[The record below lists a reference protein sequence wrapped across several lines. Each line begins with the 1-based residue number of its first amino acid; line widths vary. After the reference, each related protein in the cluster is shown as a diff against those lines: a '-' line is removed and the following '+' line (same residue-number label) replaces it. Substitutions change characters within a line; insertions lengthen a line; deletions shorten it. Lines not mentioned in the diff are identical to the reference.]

1 MKVVFNFKIAFRKK
15 GLESFALL
23 KMNFIEKFQF
33 IKKTYFQGTFAKLRI
48 KTQLRLRYMS
58 KRAYGHRL
66 LLSSRRLVRH
76 AADDDFDITKKKG
89 KGTDANIIHY
99 QMKLIKSVV
108 LKITS
113 FGSNSPKIKKIDETQ
128 GFSNMYR
135 VKSASTSLKTS

>member
-33 IKKTYFQGTFAKLRI
+33 IKKTYFQGTFAKWSKF
-48 KTQLRLRYMS
+48 KTHLRLRYMS

-66 LLSSRRLVRH
+66 LLPSRRLVRH
-76 AADDDFDITKKKG
+76 AADDDFDTTKKKG

-113 FGSNSPKIKKIDETQ
+113 FG
-128 GFSNMYR
+128 F
-135 VKSASTSLKTS
+135 